1 MPDAMLRFTFASIL
15 FASLAMA
22 GDADFNGRWV
32 IEPDGGGPGRVAW
45 LEVKG
50 AGSGSINGTAVGLQG
65 GGQVD
70 PIEGAKIVDGELM
83 FHVERVSGKGA
94 KRRIDVAATTVKLDG
109 EKLRGVTVRNG
120 KEMTW
125 TGHPAPEIADHDDGD
140 WVEGEPVVLFDGGD
154 RDAWVTLRPER
165 NSEWSVK
172 DGILINSKGADE
184 LISKQKFW
192 NFRLHAEFK
201 VGEHSN
207 SGIGLRG
214 RYEIQIY
221 DDYGQPADKSGNGA
235 LYSRKPAD
243 VNASRPAGEWQTF
256 DITLIGRDL
265 TVLLNGKKIH
275 DKVDVHGFTAM
286 ATDWREDQPGPITLQ
301 GDHGI
306 VEFRKIV
313 VAPLTRR

>member
-1 MPDAMLRFTFASIL
+1 MLRLTLISL
-15 FASLAMA
+15 FFVSMAAA

-32 IEPDGGGPGRVAW
+32 IAPDGGGPGRVAW
-45 LEVKG
+45 LEVEG
-50 AGSGSINGTAVGLQG
+50 AGSGAIRGTAVGLQP

-70 PIEGAKIVDGELM
+70 PIAAAKIVGGELM
-83 FHVERVSGKGA
+83 FHVERWSGKGA
-94 KRRIDVAATTVKLDG
+94 NRKKDVSTTRVKLEAG
-109 EKLRGVTVRNG
+109 KLRGATVRNG
-120 KEMTW
+120 KEMAW
-125 TGHPAPEIADHDDGD
+125 TGRPAPEIADHDDGR
-140 WVEGEPVVLFDGGD
+140 WVEGEQVVLFAGGE

-165 NSEWSVK
+165 DGEWSLK
-172 DGILINSKGADE
+172 DGTLINSNGADE
-184 LISKQKFW
+184 LVTKQKFW
-192 NFRLHAEFK
+192 NFRLQVEFR

-207 SGIGLRG
+207 SGVGLRG

-221 DDYGQPADKSGNGA
+221 DDFGEPADKSGNGA

-265 TVLLNGKKIH
+265 TALLNGKKIH
-275 DKVDVHGFTAM
+275 DKVDVHGLTAM
-286 ATDWREDQPGPITLQ
+286 ATDWREDQPGLITLQ

-313 VAPLTRR
+313 VTPLKRR